1 MRELVGSCKGH
12 RTTIEEGVRIPMSD
26 PRLRRWAE
34 VLVRYSVGV
43 QPGDTFAI
51 LGSPLAGPL
60 LQECYREALRVG
72 AHPLV
77 LVNLPGLQE
86 IFLSE
91 ANEEQLTYI
100 SPVQELIVGQFNA
113 TLQIMS
119 DENTRSLANADPAKQ
134 AAQAKAAHGIA
145 ETFMRRQATGDLK
158 WSLTLYPTNAYAQD
172 AGMSLGDFSEFVYE
186 ACFLND
192 ADPVARWKELG
203 AKQQH
208 LVDWLKG
215 KDQIHVVAKDT
226 DLHLSVK
233 DRIFINADGQKNF
246 PDGEFF
252 TGPVE
257 DSVNGHIRFSLPAM
271 FQGSPVEGVR
281 VRFEAGKVVEATA
294 EVGQELLEQMLS
306 MDEGAKRL
314 GEFAFGNNFGISR
327 GIKNILFDEKIGG
340 SVHMALGA
348 GYPDTGS
355 VNQSALHWDMIC
367 DLRDGG
373 EVWVDGQ
380 LFNKNGQFVV

>member
-1 MRELVGSCKGH
+1 MA
-12 RTTIEEGVRIPMSD
+12 D

-43 QPGDTFAI
+43 KPGDKFLINST
-51 LGSPLAGPL
+51 PLAAPL
-60 LQECYREALRVG
+60 VAEVYRDALRIG
-72 AHPLV
+72 AHPEV
-77 LVNLPGLQE
+77 LISVPGLQE
-86 IFLSE
+86 IYLQE
-91 ANEEQLTYI
+91 ANEDQLKYV
-100 SPVQELIVGQFNA
+100 SPMAEFLLGSYDA
-113 TLQIMS
+113 TIEIMAS
-119 DENTRSLANADPAKQ
+119 ENTRGLAGADPAKQ
-134 AAQAKAAHGIA
+134 ALQAQAQHKLV
-145 ETFMRRQATGDLK
+145 ETFLRRQATGELK
-158 WSLTLYPTNAYAQD
+158 WSVTLYPTNAYAQD
-172 AGMSLGDFSEFVYE
+172 AGMSLADFTEFVYE

-192 ADPVARWKELG
+192 EDPVACWKDLG

-233 DRIFINADGQKNF
+233 DRVFINADGQKNF

-257 DSVNGHIRFSLPAM
+257 DSVNGHIRFTLPAM
-271 FQGSPVEGVR
+271 FQGRPVEGVR
-281 VRFEAGKVVEATA
+281 IRFEAGQVVEATA
-294 EVGQELLEQMLS
+294 DVGQDLLEQMLN
-306 MDEGAKRL
+306 MDDGAKRL

-355 VNQSALHWDMIC
+355 KNESALHWDMIC

>member
-1 MRELVGSCKGH
+1 
-12 RTTIEEGVRIPMSD
+12 MSD

-43 QPGDTFAI
+43 EPGDTFMIA
-51 LGSPLAGPL
+51 SEPLAMPL
-60 LQECYREALRVG
+60 VAEVYREALRAG
-72 AHPLV
+72 AHPQ
-77 LVNLPGLQE
+77 VNIILMGLQE
-86 IFLSE
+86 ILLRE
-91 ANEEQLTYI
+91 GNEEQLKYI
-100 SPVQELIVGQFNA
+100 SPLQELVFSQFDA
-113 TLQIMS
+113 TLQIMAS
-119 DENTRSLANADPAKQ
+119 ENTRALANADPAKQ
-134 AAQAKAAHGIA
+134 AIQAKSAHPLL
-145 ETFMRRQATGDLK
+145 ETFMRRQSTGDLK
-158 WSLTLYPTNAYAQD
+158 WSLTLYPTHAYAQD
-172 AGMSLGDFSEFVYE
+172 AGMSLGEFTEFVYE
-186 ACFLND
+186 ACFLN
-192 ADPVARWKELG
+192 AEDPVARWKALG
-203 AKQQH
+203 AEQQR

-215 KDQIHVVAKDT
+215 KDQIHVIAKDT

-233 DRIFINADGQKNF
+233 GRVFINADGQKNF

-257 DSVNGHIRFSLPAM
+257 DSVNGHIRFTIPAM
-271 FQGSPVEGVR
+271 FQGRPVEGVR
-281 VRFEAGKVVEATA
+281 LRFEAGKVVEATA
-294 EVGQELLEQMLS
+294 DVGQDLLEQMLN
-306 MDEGAKRL
+306 MDEGARTL

-355 VNQSALHWDMIC
+355 KNQSALHWDMIC

-380 LFNKNGQFVV
+380 LFNKNGQFVI

>member
-1 MRELVGSCKGH
+1 
-12 RTTIEEGVRIPMSD
+12 MSD

-43 QPGDTFAI
+43 KPGDTFAI
-51 LGSPLAGPL
+51 NSSPQAAPL
-60 LQECYREALRVG
+60 VAEVYREALRVG
-72 AHPLV
+72 AHPHV
-77 LVNLPGLQE
+77 LMNPPGLQE
-86 IFLSE
+86 ILLSE
-91 ANEEQLTYI
+91 ASEEQLRYV
-100 SPVQELIVGQFNA
+100 SPLAEFVIGQFNA
-113 TLQIMS
+113 TLEILAS
-119 DENTRSLANADPAKQ
+119 ENTRALAGVDPTRQ
-134 AAQAKAAHGIA
+134 AMQAQAQHPIV
-145 ETFMRRQATGDLK
+145 ETFMRRQAAGDLK
-158 WSLTLYPTNAYAQD
+158 WSVTLYPTNAYAQD

-192 ADPVARWKELG
+192 ADPVARWKALG
-203 AKQQH
+203 AEQQY

-215 KDQIHVVAKDT
+215 KDQIHVLARDT

-257 DSVNGHIRFSLPAM
+257 DSVNGHIRFTLPAM
-271 FQGSPVEGVR
+271 FQGRPVEGVR
-281 VRFEAGKVVEATA
+281 LRFEAGKVVEATA
-294 EVGQELLEQMLS
+294 DVGQDLLEQMLQ
-306 MDEGAKRL
+306 MDEGASRL

-367 DLRDGG
+367 DLRGGG

-380 LFNKNGQFVV
+380 LFNKDGKFVV

>member
-1 MRELVGSCKGH
+1 
-12 RTTIEEGVRIPMSD
+12 MSD

-34 VLVRYSVGV
+34 VLVRFSVGV
-43 QPGDTFAI
+43 KSGDKFLI
-51 LGSPLAGPL
+51 NGSPQATPL
-60 LQECYREALRVG
+60 VAEVYRAALRVG
-72 AHPLV
+72 AHPEV
-77 LVNLPGLQE
+77 LLQTPGLQE
-86 IFLSE
+86 IFLQE
-91 ANEEQLTYI
+91 ANEAQLKYLSPLTELAIGTYD
-100 SPVQELIVGQFNA
+100 A
-113 TLQIMS
+113 TREILAS
-119 DENTRSLANADPAKQ
+119 ENTRGLAGADPAKQ
-134 AAQAKAAHGIA
+134 AMQAQAQHSVV
-145 ETFMRRQATGDLK
+145 ETFLRRQAVGELK
-158 WSLTLYPTNAYAQD
+158 WSVTLYPTNAYAQD
-172 AGMSLGDFSEFVYE
+172 AGMSLTDFTEFVYE

-192 ADPVARWKELG
+192 ADPVARWKDLG

-215 KDQIHVVAKDT
+215 KDQIHVIAKDT

-257 DSVNGHIRFSLPAM
+257 DSVNGHIRFSIPAM
-271 FQGSPVEGVR
+271 FQGRPVEGVR

-294 EVGQELLEQMLS
+294 DVGQDVLEQMLNI
-306 MDEGAKRL
+306 DAGAKRL

-355 VNQSALHWDMIC
+355 KNESALHWDMIC

>member
-1 MRELVGSCKGH
+1 MA
-12 RTTIEEGVRIPMSD
+12 D

-43 QPGDTFAI
+43 QPGDKFMI
-51 LGSPLAGPL
+51 QSSPLAAPL
-60 LQECYREALRVG
+60 IAEVYREALRVG
-72 AHPLV
+72 AYPE
-77 LVNLPGLQE
+77 VNINLAGLAE
-86 IFLSE
+86 IFLQE
-91 ANEEQLTYI
+91 ANEDQLKCV
-100 SPVQELIVGQFNA
+100 SPIAKMVIDDYNA
-113 TLQIMS
+113 TLQITAA
-119 DENTRSLANADPAKQ
+119 ENTRSLANADPAKQ
-134 AAQAKAAHGIA
+134 AIQAQAQHELLG
-145 ETFMRRQATGDLK
+145 TFMRRQSTGDLK
-158 WSLTLYPTNAYAQD
+158 WSITLYPTNAYAQD
-172 AGMSLGDFSEFVYE
+172 AGMSLSDFSEFVYD

-192 ADPVARWKELG
+192 EDPVARWKALG
-203 AKQQH
+203 AEQQK

-257 DSVNGHIRFSLPAM
+257 DSVNGHIRFTLPAM
-271 FQGSPVEGVR
+271 FQGRPVEGVR
-281 VRFEAGKVVEATA
+281 LRFEAGKVVEATA
-294 EVGQELLEQMLS
+294 DVGQDLVEKMLT
-306 MDEGAKRL
+306 MDEGASRL

-380 LFNKNGQFVV
+380 LFNKNGKFVV

>member
-1 MRELVGSCKGH
+1 M
-12 RTTIEEGVRIPMSD
+12 
-26 PRLRRWAE
+26 
-34 VLVRYSVGV
+34 
-43 QPGDTFAI
+43 
-51 LGSPLAGPL
+51 
-60 LQECYREALRVG
+60 
-72 AHPLV
+72 V

-119 DENTRSLANADPAKQ
+119 DENTRSLANADPVKQ

-172 AGMSLGDFSEFVYE
+172 AGMSLSDFSEFVYE

-192 ADPVARWKELG
+192 EDPVARWKALG

>member
-1 MRELVGSCKGH
+1 MA
-12 RTTIEEGVRIPMSD
+12 D

-43 QPGDTFAI
+43 QPGETFMI
-51 LGSPLAGPL
+51 MSSPQAGPL
-60 LQECYREALRVG
+60 VAEVYREALRVG
-72 AHPLV
+72 AHPHV
-77 LVNLPGLQE
+77 LLNLPDLQE
-86 IFLSE
+86 IFLRE
-91 ANEEQLTYI
+91 ANEEQLKFV
-100 SPVQELIVGQFNA
+100 SPLAKLIVGQFNA
-113 TLQIMS
+113 TLDIIAE
-119 DENTRSLANADPAKQ
+119 ENTRALAHADPAKQ
-134 AAQAKAAHGIA
+134 AMQAQAQHEIV
-145 ETFMRRQATGDLK
+145 ETFMRRQSVGDLK

-172 AGMSLGDFSEFVYE
+172 AGMSLGDFTEFVYE

-192 ADPVARWKELG
+192 ADPVARWKALG
-203 AKQQH
+203 AEQQH

-215 KDQIHVVAKDT
+215 KDQIHVIAKDT

-257 DSVNGHIRFSLPAM
+257 DSVNGHIRFTLPAM
-271 FQGSPVEGVR
+271 FRGRAVEGVR
-281 VRFEAGKVVEATA
+281 LRFEAGKVVEATA
-294 EVGQELLEQMLS
+294 EVGQDVLEQMLNI
-306 MDEGAKRL
+306 DEGARRL

-327 GIKNILFDEKIGG
+327 GIRNILFDEKIGG

-348 GYPDTGS
+348 SYPDTGGK
-355 VNQSALHWDMIC
+355 NQSALHWDMIC

-380 LFNKNGQFVV
+380 LFNKNGKFVV

>member
-1 MRELVGSCKGH
+1 MA
-12 RTTIEEGVRIPMSD
+12 D

-34 VLVRYSVGV
+34 VLVRFSVGV
-43 QPGDTFAI
+43 KSGDNFAI
-51 LGSPLAGPL
+51 NSSPPAAPL
-60 LQECYREALRVG
+60 VEEVYREALRVG

-77 LVNLPGLQE
+77 LMTPPGLEE

-91 ANEEQLTYI
+91 ASEEQLKYI
-100 SPVQELIVGQFNA
+100 SPLADLVIGKFDA
-113 TLQIMS
+113 TLEILAS
-119 DENTRSLANADPAKQ
+119 ENTRGLAGADPTKQ
-134 AAQAKAAHGIA
+134 AIQAQAQHSIV
-145 ETFMRRQATGDLK
+145 ETFMRRQAAGDLK
-158 WSLTLYPTNAYAQD
+158 WSVTLYPTNAYAQD
-172 AGMSLGDFSEFVYE
+172 AGMSLADFTEFVYE

-192 ADPVARWKELG
+192 ADPVARWKDLG
-203 AKQQH
+203 AKQQR

-215 KDQIHVVAKDT
+215 KDQIHVLAKDT

-257 DSVNGHIRFSLPAM
+257 DSVNGHIRFTLPAM
-271 FQGSPVEGVR
+271 FQGRPVEGVR
-281 VRFEAGKVVEATA
+281 VRFEAGQVVEATA
-294 EVGQELLEQMLS
+294 DVGQDLLEQMLS
-306 MDEGAKRL
+306 IDEGAKYL

-355 VNQSALHWDMIC
+355 KNESALHWDMIC

>member
-1 MRELVGSCKGH
+1 MA
-12 RTTIEEGVRIPMSD
+12 D

-43 QPGDTFAI
+43 KAGDKLAI
-51 LGSPLAGPL
+51 SGPPLAAPL
-60 LQECYREALRVG
+60 LTECYREALRVG
-72 AHPLV
+72 AYPDV
-77 LVNLPGLQE
+77 ISGVPGLQE
-86 IFLSE
+86 IFLRE
-91 ANEEQLTYI
+91 ANEEQLKYI
-100 SPVQELIVGQFNA
+100 SPLQELVIGQFDA
-113 TLQIMS
+113 TLQIMA
-119 DENTRSLANADPAKQ
+119 DENTRELAGADPARQ
-134 AAQAKAAHGIA
+134 AIQAQAHHSLV
-145 ETFMRRQATGDLK
+145 ETFMRRQAVGDLK

-172 AGMSLGDFSEFVYE
+172 AGMSLADFTEFVYE

-192 ADPVARWKELG
+192 EDPVARWKELG
-203 AKQQH
+203 AKQQR

-257 DSVNGHIRFSLPAM
+257 DSVNGHIRFTLPAM
-271 FQGSPVEGVR
+271 FQGRPVEGVR
-281 VRFEAGKVVEATA
+281 VRFEAGQVVEATA
-294 EVGQELLEQMLS
+294 DVGQDLLEQMLN
-306 MDEGAKRL
+306 MDDGAKRL

-355 VNQSALHWDMIC
+355 KNESALHWDMIC